1 MRKFCENII
10 MNQNYIKLYS
20 GTSEPDS
27 VYLLNEGNVYFFVSE
42 MDKYVIRG
50 KNLIIG
56 ATELILSR
64 LLGMRTNRLETAVTD
79 RESKIKKI
87 STDKFINGMNIYSFA
102 LNTSIVIAKQVLLT
116 NNIIHKN
123 INDLTGKANRTREM
137 LIEFY
142 LILTKLREEYDKRK
156 LQWLREILND
166 YETTLSY
173 KKGEAFSK
181 SSEPTKISDTHNLSD
196 KMVEYPRSSIIC
208 EENTCGDEMY
218 ILNSGSID
226 VAVNGNKVAT
236 IEESGTVFG
245 EMALLLGEKRTATLT
260 AKNNVVISKISRSS
274 LKEMSKEQTSLLK
287 DIACS
292 LAKKH
297 NYNIVRIESTNQS
310 LVEKNF
316 SEENKNERLNSEFD
330 RAEKDLRYLK
340 EKVEEIRLKKK
351 ADFLDDLVNGF

>member
-1 MRKFCENII
+1 

-20 GTSEPDS
+20 GKAEPDS

-56 ATELILSR
+56 ASELILGR
-64 LLGMRTNRLETAVTD
+64 LLGLKTKRLETAVTD

-87 STDKFINGMNIYSFA
+87 SADKFIHGMNIYSFA

-116 NNIIHKN
+116 NNIIHSN
-123 INDLTGKANRTREM
+123 INELTGKANRTREI

-142 LILTKLREEYDKRK
+142 LILAKLREELDKRK
-156 LQWLREILND
+156 LQWLKEIISD
-166 YETTLSY
+166 FETTLSY
-173 KKGEAFSK
+173 KKGEAFYK

-196 KMVEYPRSSIIC
+196 KMTEYSRNSIIC
-208 EENTCGDEMY
+208 EENSSGDEMF

-226 VAVNGNKVAT
+226 VTVNGNKVAS
-236 IEESGTVFG
+236 IDEPGTVFG

-274 LKEMSKEQTSLLK
+274 LKEMSKEQTHILK

-310 LVEKNF
+310 LIEKNF
-316 SEENKNERLNSEFD
+316 SEESNNERSGSEFD
-330 RAEKDLRYLK
+330 RAEKDLKLLK
-340 EKVEEIRLKKK
+340 EKVEEIKRKKK
-351 ADFLDDLVNGF
+351 ADFLDDLVNSF